1 MCRLI
6 RWASGA
12 RPRPLSLHGSDYL
25 RTGARSHSLR
35 LHLTPCGLAV
45 DLLGRADPHRC
56 VMDPSYHS
64 TRIIWSNHPKKRAQR
79 LRKETGNENIKAPIE
94 LEIKDIRHTI
104 TVVLTRPI
112 RMICTE
118 GKLRCQPLTSECCK
132 QGSGLMQARQQL
144 SFSPAYFC
152 PWSIPYSSCSCRLSL
167 SFSKVRAHC
176 PGAKGAR
183 PVRH

>member
-1 MCRLI
+1 MGATTFGPVLGPILSGYISPHAGWRWTFWAALI
-6 RWASGA
+6 LIGVSWI
-12 RPRPLSLHGSDYL
+12 PL
-25 RTGARSHSLR
+25 TIA
-35 LHLTPCGLAV
+35 PE
-45 DLLGRADPHRC
+45 
-56 VMDPSYHS
+56 SYGP
-64 TRIIWSNHPKKRAQR
+64 IILKKRAQR

-132 QGSGLMQARQQL
+132 QGSGLKQARQQL